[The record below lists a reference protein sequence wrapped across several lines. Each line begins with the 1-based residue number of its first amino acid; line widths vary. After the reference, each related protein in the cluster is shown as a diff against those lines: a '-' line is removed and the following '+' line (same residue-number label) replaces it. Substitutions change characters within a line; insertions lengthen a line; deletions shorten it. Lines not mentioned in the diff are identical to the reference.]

1 MEPVEFKCQRKDR
14 KEIWSIAED
23 VRRKYW
29 GELKIP
35 VDAEKIIESRLKLII
50 QPEHYLR
57 RETDMDAYL
66 LIDRTGIVVD
76 HDMFMDERYLNRLR
90 FSFAHELGHYF
101 LHEDIYKKVKF
112 SSIEEWKTFLISIPS
127 FDYGNYEWQANEFAG
142 RLLVPRDELEKEIE
156 SAQKYI
162 KQNNLS
168 EYLKSEP
175 KAVLAS
181 ISPMIS
187 KTFGVSDTVIETR
200 AEREMLW
207 PPE

>member
-1 MEPVEFKCQRKDR
+1 MEPVEFKCQWKDR
-14 KEIWSIAED
+14 KEIWSIVED
-23 VRRKYW
+23 VRQKYW
-29 GELKIP
+29 WELKIP
-35 VDAEKIIESRLKLII
+35 VDAEKIIESRLELII

-66 LIDRTGIVVD
+66 LMDRTGIVVD

-101 LHEDIYKKVKF
+101 LHEYIYKEINF
-112 SSIEEWKTFLISIPS
+112 SSVEEWKNFLISVPS
-127 FDYGNYEWQANEFAG
+127 FDYGNFEWQANEFAG
-142 RLLVPRDELEKEIE
+142 RLLVPRDELAREIE
-156 SAQKYI
+156 LTLTYI
-162 KQNNLS
+162 KKNKLS
-168 EYLKSEP
+168 GYLKSEP

-187 KTFGVSDTVIETR
+187 KIFGVSDTVIETR

-207 PPE
+207 PPD

>member
-1 MEPVEFKCQRKDR
+1 MEPANFKCKWKDR
-14 KEIWSIAED
+14 EELWLIAED

-29 GELKIP
+29 CELTIP
-35 VDAEKIIESRLKLII
+35 VDAEKIVESRLKLTI

-66 LIDRTGIVVD
+66 LMDRKGIVVD

-101 LHEDIYKKVKF
+101 LHEYIYKEILF
-112 SSIEEWKTFLISIPS
+112 NTINEWREFIINVPA
-127 FDYGNYEWQANEFAG
+127 FDYKNFEWQANEFAG
-142 RLLVPRDELEKEIE
+142 RLLVPREELVSEIE
-156 SAQKYI
+156 MIMQYI
-162 KQNNLS
+162 KENNLS

-175 KAVLAS
+175 DAVLAS

-187 KTFGVSDTVIETR
+187 KKFGVSDTVIATR
-200 AEREMLW
+200 AKREMLW
-207 PPE
+207 PPD